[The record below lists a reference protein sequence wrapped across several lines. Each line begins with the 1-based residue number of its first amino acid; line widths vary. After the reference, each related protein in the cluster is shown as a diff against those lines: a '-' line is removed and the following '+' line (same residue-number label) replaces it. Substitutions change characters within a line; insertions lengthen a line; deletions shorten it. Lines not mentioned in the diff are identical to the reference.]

1 MIERL
6 KIIPTASIM
15 SFESPVEER
24 IDKLAQEIHREGK
37 LRNPLLVRPLDN
49 KYLLLDD
56 VGILAALTHLQIS
69 HVPVQLADP
78 RDLSVHAWQR
88 LIKDYSGDDL
98 MAFCKL
104 FPRQVRAATA
114 ATGALG
120 RHQMEIRF
128 EDGMRLRVSI
138 SSRSPLVRADICCKF
153 YETLCRDHKTFRAKI
168 DFHEPDPLHGYDDVA
183 AVLFP
188 PVFTLEELADVAARG
203 VPLPQGFTRID
214 QPGRLLGIDYALSIL
229 HENVAI
235 SEKESFLY
243 ELLRM
248 RMSSDRIAYY
258 NGAVIMFNS

>member
-15 SFESPVEER
+15 SFESSIKER

-37 LRNPLLVRPLDN
+37 LKNPLLVRPLED

-56 VGILAALTHLQIS
+56 VTILSALSHLQIS

-78 RDLSVHAWQR
+78 RDISVHAWQR

-98 MAFCKL
+98 IAFCKL
-104 FPRQVRAATA
+104 FPRQLRAAST

-120 RHQMEIRF
+120 RHQMEVRF
-128 EDGMRLRVSI
+128 KDGARLRFSI
-138 SSRSPLVRADICCKF
+138 SSRSPLVRADICGKF
-153 YETLCRDHKTFRAKI
+153 YATLCRHYRTFRAKV
-168 DFHEPDPLHGYDDVA
+168 DFHDPDPLRGYEDVS

-188 PVFTLEELADVAARG
+188 PVFTLEELAVIAARDIL
-203 VPLPQGFTRID
+203 LPQGFARID
-214 QPGRLLGIDYALSIL
+214 QPGRMLGIDYALSIL

-235 SEKESFLY
+235 DEKESFLY

-258 NGAVIMFNS
+258 SGAVIMFNS